1 MVSWWRGVCGVVG
14 EGRGNMERMLYRD
27 REWGVVCSNDAA
39 MSPRNFLTFFA
50 SCGIR
55 PMIVALAG

>member
-1 MVSWWRGVCGVVG
+1 VLLERG
-14 EGRGNMERMLYRD
+14 EGTWGRCYIETGNG
-27 REWGVVCSNDAA
+27 GVVCSNDAA